1 MKYVLTYILLFI
13 TLIGCSSNIS
23 REEPADKQER
33 KTSVTVDKDKAM
45 EHFIDGTMAE
55 QKGKFAEAILEF
67 QDALKYDPQPGIKFA
82 LAKNY
87 YRLGKFSLAYKYAN
101 SAVKEDSS
109 NVEFNT
115 LLAQLYQTA
124 NKPDS
129 SAIVF
134 KRIIEIDSTNRS
146 AYYNLGMMY
155 ENEKPIQALEVYNKL
170 LKITGPEWNVLV
182 KIADL
187 NERLGNVEETIE
199 TVEELAALDPANLD
213 LQKLLIE
220 SYIKTERFNEALS
233 LTDEALEIF
242 PNDYNL
248 IELKANALLLS
259 GKAKESL
266 QEYFQFIENDSI
278 PLESKIRIGV
288 RFLSESDKDSVIL
301 ASTKK
306 IFNTLDQDTTNWQI
320 KMYLGEISL
329 LEKNDSAAVLHF
341 QEAAELA
348 SWNVELWMRLGG
360 LLFDTGR
367 FEKAAEEMTKAVGN
381 FPDEFALNFILGL
394 SLAQED
400 DHKHAEQYLEKATTL
415 NPNDI
420 FALSAY
426 AFTLNR
432 LKKQDEALKAL
443 KKALKIDPND
453 LQVLTIM
460 GSIYDARKDWKKV
473 DETYKR
479 ALRIDSSNPLA
490 LNNYA
495 YSLASRGEKLNEAL
509 EMVNEALE
517 IDPENPSY
525 LDTKGWIYFKKK
537 EYEKAKKYIEMANE
551 LDQDN
556 AEIME
561 HLGDIYFKLDNKDK
575 AITFWKKASSL
586 IDDNSEIKIKIEK
599 GLL

>member
-1 MKYVLTYILLFI
+1 MKNILTYIFI
-13 TLIGCSSNIS
+13 LIIAVGCSSNINKES
-23 REEPADKQER
+23 SAKAEAQIES
-33 KTSVTVDKDKAM
+33 TTVDKDKAM

-55 QKGKFAEAILEF
+55 QKGKYAEAILEF

-87 YRLGKFSLAYKYAN
+87 YRLGKFSLAYKFAN
-101 SAVKEDSS
+101 SAVKEDST
-109 NVEFNT
+109 NIEFNA
-115 LLAQLYQTA
+115 LLAQLYQAA

-129 SAIVF
+129 SAVVYN
-134 KRIIEIDSTNRS
+134 RIISIDSTNTT
-146 AYYNLGMMY
+146 AYYNLGMLY

-170 LKITGPEWNVLV
+170 LDVTGPEWNVLI

-187 NERLGNVEETIE
+187 NERLGNVDETIE
-199 TVEELAALDPANLD
+199 TVEDLAKLDPSNLD

-220 SYIKTERFNEALS
+220 SYLKSENYDKALNLS
-233 LTDEALEIF
+233 DEMLAAF
-242 PNDYNL
+242 PDDYSL
-248 IELKANALLLS
+248 IELKANALLRN
-259 GKAKESL
+259 GDVKESL
-266 QEYFQFIENDSI
+266 QEYLQFIDNDAI
-278 PLESKIRIGV
+278 PLDSKIRIGV
-288 RFLSESDKDSVIL
+288 HFLSESDKDSLIL

-306 IFNTLDQDTTNWQI
+306 IFTRLDKDTTNWQV

-329 LEKNDSAAVLHF
+329 LEKNDSLAVLYL
-341 QEAAELA
+341 EDAADLA

-367 FEKAAEEMTKAVGN
+367 YEKAAEEMSEAVSN
-381 FPDEFALNFILGL
+381 FPDEFSLNFILGL

-400 DHKHAEQYLEKATTL
+400 NHEEAEPYLEKAATI

-432 LKKQDEALKAL
+432 LDKQDEALRYL
-443 KKALKIDPND
+443 KKAAKVDPND

-460 GSIYDARKDWKKV
+460 GSIYDAQKDWSKV
-473 DETYKR
+473 DEIYER
-479 ALRIDSSNPLA
+479 ALSIDQTNPLV

-495 YSLASRGEKLNEAL
+495 YSLASRGKKLDDALDMVNDAL
-509 EMVNEALE
+509 EM
-517 IDPENPSY
+517 DPENPSY
-525 LDTKGWIYFKKK
+525 LDTKGWIYYQMGDYEEAK
-537 EYEKAKKYIEMANE
+537 EFVEQANE
-551 LDQDN
+551 LDEGN

-561 HLGDIYFKLDNKDK
+561 HLGDIYFKLDNKEK
-575 AITFWKKASSL
+575 AITLWKKASSL
-586 IDDNSEIKIKIEK
+586 IDDNQEIKNKIEK

>member
-1 MKYVLTYILLFI
+1 MKNILTYIFI
-13 TLIGCSSNIS
+13 LIIAVGCSSNINKES
-23 REEPADKQER
+23 SAKAEAQIES
-33 KTSVTVDKDKAM
+33 TTVDKDKAM

-55 QKGKFAEAILEF
+55 QKGKYAEAILEF

-87 YRLGKFSLAYKYAN
+87 YRLGKFSLAYKFAN
-101 SAVKEDSS
+101 SAVKEDST
-109 NVEFNT
+109 NIEFNA
-115 LLAQLYQTA
+115 LLAQLYQAA

-129 SAIVF
+129 SAVVYN
-134 KRIIEIDSTNRS
+134 RIISIDSTNTT
-146 AYYNLGMMY
+146 AYYNLGMLY

-170 LKITGPEWNVLV
+170 LDVTGPEWNVLI

-187 NERLGNVEETIE
+187 NERLGNVDETIE
-199 TVEELAALDPANLD
+199 TVEDLAKLDPSNLD

-220 SYIKTERFNEALS
+220 SYLKSENYDKALNLS
-233 LTDEALEIF
+233 DEMLAAF
-242 PNDYNL
+242 PDDYSL
-248 IELKANALLLS
+248 IELKANALLRN
-259 GKAKESL
+259 GDVKESL
-266 QEYFQFIENDSI
+266 QEYLQFIDNDAI
-278 PLESKIRIGV
+278 PLDSKIRIGV
-288 RFLSESDKDSVIL
+288 HFLSESDKDSLIL

-306 IFNTLDQDTTNWQI
+306 IFTRLDKDTTNWQV

-329 LEKNDSAAVLHF
+329 LEKNDSLAVLYL
-341 QEAAELA
+341 EDAADLA

-367 FEKAAEEMTKAVGN
+367 YEKAAEEMSEAVSN
-381 FPDEFALNFILGL
+381 FPDEFSLNFILGL

-400 DHKHAEQYLEKATTL
+400 NHEEAEPYLEKAATI

-432 LKKQDEALKAL
+432 LDKQDEALRYL
-443 KKALKIDPND
+443 KKAAKVDPND

-460 GSIYDARKDWKKV
+460 GSIYDAQKDWSKV
-473 DETYKR
+473 DEIYER
-479 ALRIDSSNPLA
+479 ALSIDQTNPLV

-495 YSLASRGEKLNEAL
+495 YSLASRGKKLDDALDMVNDAL
-509 EMVNEALE
+509 EM
-517 IDPENPSY
+517 DPENPSY
-525 LDTKGWIYFKKK
+525 LDTKGWIYFQMGDYEEAK
-537 EYEKAKKYIEMANE
+537 EFVEQANE
-551 LDQDN
+551 LDEGN

-561 HLGDIYFKLDNKDK
+561 HLGDIYFKLDNKEK
-575 AITFWKKASSL
+575 AITLWKKASSL
-586 IDDNSEIKIKIEK
+586 IDDNQEIKNKIEK